1 MQEQVAASVVSLALL
16 KSMKPLE
23 ADDVLNS
30 GLGEKGS
37 PRQRSLAD
45 PCSLEHA
52 AAGKD
57 EAGRGSGGYVSSN
70 CSTTT
75 REVLKIKDFE
85 KCFKNPC
92 MVRGTR
98 VIDI

>member
-1 MQEQVAASVVSLALL
+1 MAASVVSLALL

-37 PRQRSLAD
+37 PRQNSLVD

-85 KCFKNPC
+85 KCFKNAC

>member
-1 MQEQVAASVVSLALL
+1 MAAFCCITCIAQEKEAL
-16 KSMKPLE
+16 E
-23 ADDVLNS
+23 TDVVLNS
-30 GLGEKGS
+30 GLSKKGS
-37 PRQRSLAD
+37 PRQRSFAD
-45 PCSLEHA
+45 PCSLEHVA
-52 AAGKD
+52 ASKD